1 MIKFHVE
8 AFSIQLEIIH
18 YYGHYVMQLVYK
30 YKQCPLTYSKRMH
43 VQNDECLL
51 DKLHISLLII
61 PKQKERNK
69 EVKTSGDMLNSFFS
83 ERKKRREREYTFAA
97 CAFFTTCFLNGLTP
111 FPDGFFP
118 KINLLFFLPLSPLGR
133 WPLYLQQYLLISNQV
148 NNYETRTETHCYILQ
163 NFRYISAIFKCV

>member
-51 DKLHISLLII
+51 DKLHISLLIS

-69 EVKTSGDMLNSFFS
+69 EVKTSGYMLNSFFS
-83 ERKKRREREYTFAA
+83 ERKKKRERESIPLQLVH
-97 CAFFTTCFLNGLTP
+97 FLRHV
-111 FPDGFFP
+111 F
-118 KINLLFFLPLSPLGR
+118 
-133 WPLYLQQYLLISNQV
+133 
-148 NNYETRTETHCYILQ
+148 
-163 NFRYISAIFKCV
+163 